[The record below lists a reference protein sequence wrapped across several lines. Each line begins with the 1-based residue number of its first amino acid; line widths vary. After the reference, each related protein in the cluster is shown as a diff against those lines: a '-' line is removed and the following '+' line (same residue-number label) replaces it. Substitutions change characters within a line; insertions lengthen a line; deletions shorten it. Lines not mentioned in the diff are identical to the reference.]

1 MTQSTN
7 NKRTILVLGATGQ
20 QGGATVDALLES
32 GGWAVRAFT
41 RDAQSDKAKALASR
55 GVEVFQG
62 DLSESETL
70 GPAIKG
76 AFGVFSIQVV
86 MGDDAERIE
95 LQQGKNVADAAKAAG
110 VAHIVHASAAGIGRR
125 PGQAGG
131 AKVAV
136 EQYIRTTG
144 VRCTFLHPT
153 SFMENFRRARARIVE
168 GTFAQA
174 LPGTVHQDYVSVV
187 DIGRTVA
194 EAFARPDDFGGQTV
208 ELVGDRLTMLET
220 AVAFTNVL
228 GRRVEFSQMGRDRVP
243 PYMASLLEFLE
254 ANDGYG
260 VSSPGEISKRWGLR
274 LMTLEEWLRRE
285 GWASA

>member
-1 MTQSTN
+1 MTQSTGD
-7 NKRTILVLGATGQ
+7 KPTILVLGATGQ
-20 QGGATVDALLES
+20 QGGATIDALLEA
-32 GGWAVRAFT
+32 GKWNIRAFT
-41 RDAQSDKAKALASR
+41 RDAQGERARALATR

-62 DLSESETL
+62 DLGDAATL
-70 GPAIKG
+70 EPAVRG
-76 AFGVFSIQVV
+76 AYGVFSIQVV

-95 LQQGKNVADAAKAAG
+95 FQQGKNVADAAKAAG

-153 SFMENFRRARARIVE
+153 SFMENFRRARARITE

-174 LPGTVHQDYVSVV
+174 LPESVHQDYVSVV
-187 DIGRTVA
+187 DIGRAVA
-194 EAFARPDDFGGQTV
+194 EAFSRSDDFGGQTV
-208 ELVGDRLTMLET
+208 ELAGDRLTMLET
-220 AVAFTNVL
+220 AAAFTNVL
-228 GRRVEFSQMGRDRVP
+228 GHSVEFSQMGRDRVP
-243 PYMASLLEFLE
+243 PYMASLLEFLD

-260 VSSPGEISKRWGLR
+260 VPTPAEISKRWGLR
-274 LMTLEEWLRRE
+274 LMTLEEWLRRD
-285 GWASA
+285 GWAPA